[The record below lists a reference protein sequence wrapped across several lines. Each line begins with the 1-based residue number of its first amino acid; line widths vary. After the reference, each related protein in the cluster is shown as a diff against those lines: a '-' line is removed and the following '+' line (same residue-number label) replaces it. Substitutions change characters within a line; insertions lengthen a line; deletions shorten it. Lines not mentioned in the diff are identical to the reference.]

1 MALSFNS
8 ATKKWER
15 STTAPVVSSIPKA
28 PAPVQTVNT
37 PTPTVTPPVT
47 ATSTNNVASSFPWF
61 PNRKVATTTNPVITR
76 SAPAPTSIT
85 PPANEITSRDDNQ
98 IKDYVAWAELN
109 PWTLSVED
117 QFKLRRGQQVL
128 QERAYQQSTIDPYK
142 QQITQEETLRKQR
155 ESELKQRDT
164 QLADARR
171 RELEL
176 TYGKRISWQQEAGDK
191 TMSAAQ
197 GVLSFSWFG
206 RSTYA
211 AEKQAEI
218 QQQVNENINALN
230 AERDY
235 AIAKYE
241 AELSWATAE
250 ELSGYDQ
257 SIADLRNKSAQ
268 FSVQLAQ
275 QMNEY
280 NMQTSA
286 SYEERIN
293 NVLKLAQSLETVE
306 LTPWQQSEA
315 WAYASLLLDSEW
327 NINDKMLA
335 DIPPQIKGL
344 ALRKAAELKSGMT
357 PKKEAPETI
366 KAEDGSVYA
375 FNDQTGQF
383 EKIIWGKP
391 MQSDKTV
398 NIKNADW
405 SESIMQYNTQTGQY
419 DIPVQPS
426 GFTPNGTPV
435 NTAIQTAIQKCETW
449 AQCWKFVND
458 VLQGAWLPRLVKDSY
473 QSKEMAISQIG
484 IATTSEDLWS
494 GSIFAYPV
502 KWSNY
507 WHIGIVTGVND
518 DWTINIMDFNYKWD
532 QKRREKQNVN
542 PSEIINMWWRIS
554 KPIIRED
561 TVPEAQDLSA
571 EAMWLT
577 IWLWGT
583 EWERKQIM
591 KNIVDKATKDW
602 ITLQEAKKALKYRTP
617 SDIDFSKNM
626 NEQYDWIRKAS
637 WAMTQVKSAIT
648 ALKNPNATTDLVGI
662 VWLLKSIDPWS
673 VARSDEVSN
682 VENARSV
689 LDTFSVQWEKL
700 KSWKKLSQEQRAQLI
715 NAMQTQVDSYQNRET
730 EFAKEVIN
738 EYETR
743 WMNPSDLFTKSII
756 DRAKWT
762 APASTQ
768 GSTNDDPL
776 WILQ

>member
-47 ATSTNNVASSFPWF
+47 ATSTNNVPSSFPWF

-76 SAPAPTSIT
+76 SAPAPTSMT
-85 PPANEITSRDDNQ
+85 PPTNEITSRDDNQ

-257 SIADLRNKSAQ
+257 NIADLRNKSAQ

-280 NMQTSA
+280 NMQTAA

-293 NVLKLAQSLETVE
+293 NVLQLAQSLETVE

-398 NIKNADW
+398 TIKNADW

-507 WHIGIVTGVND
+507 WHIGIVTGVNN

-532 QKRREKQNVN
+532 QQRRERQNVN

-561 TVPEAQDLSA
+561 TVEQTQQQTFDPNKAPQYINYIESGKLPTWMKSGTQQANQFILEAGDGYIDAKSKDLKQKWFTISNSEAFKNVDSKTLESVNKAISQVPAFRKAMDDIIALVDKKWTELPFTTWGKEINQKIKNVQLIAKEIYNLWVLNWPDLSLMESIISNPA
-571 EAMWLT
+571 SNFAKIWWAFVDYKDLLEKWRDTILQNAYAQANN
-577 IWLWGT
+577 IWLSPI
-583 EWERKQIM
+583 KQNNTANTKVSASANTIL
-591 KNIVDKATKDW
+591 DK
-602 ITLQEAKKALKYRTP
+602 Y
-617 SDIDFSKNM
+617 
-626 NEQYDWIRKAS
+626 
-637 WAMTQVKSAIT
+637 
-648 ALKNPNATTDLVGI
+648 
-662 VWLLKSIDPWS
+662 
-673 VARSDEVSN
+673 
-682 VENARSV
+682 
-689 LDTFSVQWEKL
+689 
-700 KSWKKLSQEQRAQLI
+700 
-715 NAMQTQVDSYQNRET
+715 
-730 EFAKEVIN
+730 
-738 EYETR
+738 TR
-743 WMNPSDLFTKSII
+743 
-756 DRAKWT
+756 
-762 APASTQ
+762 
-768 GSTNDDPL
+768 
-776 WILQ
+776 